1 MGIIVR
7 LNQQRTDC
15 PPKSDFTTPKNHF
28 IAFCA
33 IEKSLP
39 LYLQNWWLDAVCPKG
54 NWRPC
59 LSFDKS
65 GNINGALVYQKVKLK
80 GLFDAIVMPELTPNT
95 GIWLRLPDADKSKQY
110 SKYTTTKQILENLIA
125 QLPNTAFY
133 HQKFHY
139 ELTDWQPFFWQG
151 FEGSPHFTYLL
162 ENINDLETTFNNFK
176 GSVRTDIRKAERQ
189 LIIEES
195 NDIKQFYAFCISSF
209 AKQGMKPPFS
219 FENIER
225 LDKALKDRGLRSVLI
240 AKDTEGLIHA
250 SVFIVF
256 DKNSAH
262 YLVGGSDVERRGSG
276 ALPFL
281 LWAAIQKASAR
292 GLSVF
297 DFEGSMIP
305 SVEYAFRNFG
315 ARQVPYFRLTKTRN
329 RFFSFLTL
337 FFKNYR

>member
-1 MGIIVR
+1 MSFKIQNNPTTSPEFAA
-7 LNQQRTDC
+7 L
-15 PPKSDFTTPKNHF
+15 SDDAAK
-28 IAFCA
+28 AFYRQFCETEPT
-33 IEKSLP
+33 ISN
-39 LYLQNWWLDAVCPKG
+39 YLQPWWLDAVCPKG
-54 NWRPC
+54 YWRPC

-65 GNINGALVYQKVKLK
+65 GNVNGALVFQTVKLK
-80 GLFDAIVMPELTPNT
+80 RLFDAIVMPELTPNA
-95 GIWLRLPDADKSKQY
+95 GIWLRLPDADKSKLY

-139 ELTDWQPFFWQG
+139 GLTDWQPFFWKG

-189 LIIEES
+189 LKIEES
-195 NDIKQFYAFCISSF
+195 DDIEQFYAFCIASF

-219 FENIER
+219 FETLKR
-225 LDKALKDRGLRSVLI
+225 LDKALKDRGLRSILI
-240 AKDTEGLIHA
+240 ARDIERLIHA

-256 DKNSAH
+256 DKNAAH

-281 LWAAIQKASAR
+281 LWRAIQKSSAR
-292 GLSVF
+292 GLSTF

-315 ARQVPYFRLTKTRN
+315 ARQVPYFRLTKTRT
-329 RFFSFLTL
+329 RFFAFLTL
-337 FFKNYR
+337 FFRNYR